1 MATISLLSITPAIL
15 STLIWTTQRTLA
27 NFPFSPC
34 NSPISPFFLLLNLLP
49 ALPATSPSS
58 PLSFGIANDDSRT
71 NTIPTAYFNIFTF
84 LPYPPHYK
92 PQVLWHTKPCV
103 FSKPINN
110 ITCNISKN
118 IKETDPNLSA
128 SPASSTFLL
137 YAATYYKPCNLC
149 PVRSPFSKDLI
160 GCSTPPPPTKISV
173 HTMRISHCVACYF
186 SWFFQPVLVF
196 SSQHFGHFLAISTS
210 LPQIFLPT
218 FRLIILLTGFPAI

>member
-27 NFPFSPC
+27 NFPVSPY
-34 NSPISPFFLLLNLLP
+34 NSPISPFFLLLTLLP

-84 LPYPPHYK
+84 LPYPSHYK

-137 YAATYYKPCNLC
+137 YAATYYKPCNLS
-149 PVRSPFSKDLI
+149 PVRSPFFEDLI
-160 GCSTPPPPTKISV
+160 GCSTPPLPPPPQDMGAHYENFPLCGLLFQLIFP
-173 HTMRISHCVACYF
+173 ACF
-186 SWFFQPVLVF
+186 SFFQSIFWPFF
-196 SSQHFGHFLAISTS
+196 SHID
-210 LPQIFLPT
+210 
-218 FRLIILLTGFPAI
+218 